1 MKIEKFLLH
10 FHFVCFVCLFIS
22 LIPSTV
28 SNEWSVA
35 MDGYQGLFKKCY
47 ILSSCNRH
55 TSKTFIAMQ
64 VLQITTCI
72 ATICGLIYCFISIL
86 LKKFVHA
93 KLYVLSLFYVTVC
106 FFIIIV
112 LALYTK
118 LVHQSIKSDK
128 VNYGWPVYAE
138 VFSILVCV
146 VGALASIL
154 FYSREKNKSVLR
166 IQAKDLRR

>member
-55 TSKTFIAMQ
+55 TS
-64 VLQITTCI
+64 
-72 ATICGLIYCFISIL
+72 S
-86 LKKFVHA
+86 
-93 KLYVLSLFYVTVC
+93 